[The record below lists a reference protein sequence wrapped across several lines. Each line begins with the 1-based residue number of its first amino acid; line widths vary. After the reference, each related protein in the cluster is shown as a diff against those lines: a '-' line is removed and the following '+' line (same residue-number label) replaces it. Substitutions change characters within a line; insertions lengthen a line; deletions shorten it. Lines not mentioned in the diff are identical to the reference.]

1 MNLGR
6 VLSQRVERR
15 LAMKRI
21 NKTIGAML
29 LAAFL
34 AALTVT
40 VTAQNVTRTLTISR
54 QAKVGGQVIQPGKY
68 SIVYDETKDGDLVV
82 MKDGKELLKA
92 AYKRTELA
100 SQPADSA
107 VIFVAAADG
116 GYKVRRIEI
125 KGSKTALV
133 FD

>member
-1 MNLGR
+1 MK
-6 VLSQRVERR
+6 
-15 LAMKRI
+15 KRI

-29 LAAFL
+29 LAAVL

-40 VTAQNVTRTLTISR
+40 ATAQSVTRTLTFSR
-54 QAKVGGQVIQPGKY
+54 QAKVGSQVIQPGKY

-107 VIFVAAADG
+107 VVFVAAGDG

>member
-1 MNLGR
+1 
-6 VLSQRVERR
+6 
-15 LAMKRI
+15 MKERI
-21 NKTIGAML
+21 NKTIGAL
-29 LAAFL
+29 LLIGIL

-40 VTAQNVTRTLTISR
+40 APAQSVTRTLTFSR

-68 SIVYDETKDGDLVV
+68 SVVYDESKDGDLVV

-100 SQPADSA
+100 SQPADTA
-107 VIFVAAADG
+107 VIFVAASDG

>member
-1 MNLGR
+1 MK
-6 VLSQRVERR
+6 
-15 LAMKRI
+15 KRI
-21 NKTIGAML
+21 NKMMGAVL
-29 LAAFL
+29 LAGIL

-40 VTAQNVTRTLTISR
+40 VVAQSVTRTLSFSR
-54 QAKVGGQVIQPGKY
+54 QAKVGSQVIQPGKY
-68 SIVYDETKDGDLVV
+68 SLVYDETKDGDVVV
-82 MKDGKELLKA
+82 MKDGKEVLKA

-107 VIFVAAADG
+107 VIFVAANDG

-133 FD
+133 FE

>member
-1 MNLGR
+1 MR
-6 VLSQRVERR
+6 
-15 LAMKRI
+15 KRI
-21 NKTIGAML
+21 NKTIGALL
-29 LAAFL
+29 LAAVL

-40 VTAQNVTRTLTISR
+40 ATAQSVTHTLTFSR

-107 VIFVAAADG
+107 VIFVAAGDG
-116 GYKVRRIEI
+116 GYKVRRIEF